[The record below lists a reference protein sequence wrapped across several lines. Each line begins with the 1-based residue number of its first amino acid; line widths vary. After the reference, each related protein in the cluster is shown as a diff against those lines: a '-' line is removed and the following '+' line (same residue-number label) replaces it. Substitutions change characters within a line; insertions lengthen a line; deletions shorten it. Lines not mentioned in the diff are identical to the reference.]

1 MLRTKALVFEGRGDA
16 PRLFINAVG
25 AENLTIAVLSAESGE
40 ALPGLD
46 GHSYIGGERGL
57 SDSERL
63 EVGWASDGARGMSGS
78 SSSNPLLQAQGKP
91 IVLEVRFGSPTAR
104 LYSFWF
110 ASDACGASHGWVG
123 AGGPGFN
130 ASSDTVGSCKSD
142 PQ

>member
-1 MLRTKALVFEGRGDA
+1 M
-16 PRLFINAVG
+16 FINAVG

-40 ALPGLD
+40 PLSGLD
-46 GHSYIGGERGL
+46 SRSYIGGERGL

-63 EVGWASDGARGMSGS
+63 EVGWGSDGAGSMSGS
-78 SSSNPLLQAQGKP
+78 STNPLLQAQGKP

-130 ASSDTVGSCKSD
+130 ASSDTVGSCKSAA
-142 PQ
+142 